1 MTNSAANHI
10 ELSGVAVRTAVHAEG
25 ACKNVLAAIKKLG
38 HLQISNI
45 WISYCLAYLAFGM
58 GLQTGV
64 WNSSLDC
71 RQLHTVFIQWF
82 QRKLVSL
89 LGRLRFSIVSSFHRW
104 SRETQQRDTCAQC
117 MKALPVA
124 STAVGWSRGAAF
136 GMRRRVPVVVL
147 WRTCCES
154 NSGGKTNLIDL
165 INFDV
170 ISSLENVIP
179 NAYPSRCS
187 FIICVCVCVLE
198 FMSFHLW
205 MLHQLSNELFCQSWD

>member
-38 HLQISNI
+38 HLQISNV

-82 QRKLVSL
+82 QRKLVPL

-104 SRETQQRDTCAQC
+104 WSRETQQRDTWCAQYSAWRRC
-117 MKALPVA
+117 RWPALQWADLEVQLLEWDVG
-124 STAVGWSRGAAF
+124 SLRWFCGEHAVRATLVE
-136 GMRRRVPVVVL
+136 RRT
-147 WRTCCES
+147 W
-154 NSGGKTNLIDL
+154 
-165 INFDV
+165 
-170 ISSLENVIP
+170 
-179 NAYPSRCS
+179 
-187 FIICVCVCVLE
+187 
-198 FMSFHLW
+198 
-205 MLHQLSNELFCQSWD
+205 

>member
-38 HLQISNI
+38 HLQISNV

-71 RQLHTVFIQWF
+71 RQLVTHGLHSVVPKKIGSVARAATVLYCIFIPQVMI
-82 QRKLVSL
+82 KGNPTAGHLMCPIL
-89 LGRLRFSIVSSFHRW
+89 
-104 SRETQQRDTCAQC
+104 C

-136 GMRRRVPVVVL
+136 GMRRRVPAVVL

-170 ISSLENVIP
+170 ISSLENVIR
-179 NAYPSRCS
+179 NAYTQGVVSS
-187 FIICVCVCVLE
+187 FV
-198 FMSFHLW
+198 SFYL
-205 MLHQLSNELFCQSWD
+205 